1 MPNNLSD
8 INALLDSLY
17 LELLNLIEQQTA
29 CRVSIERISK
39 FVERAIPMHEFINI
53 VYSVMSL

>member
-8 INALLDSLY
+8 INTLLDSLY

-29 CRVSIERISK
+29 CRVSIERTSK
-39 FVERAIPMHEFINI
+39 LVERDEFFA
-53 VYSVMSL
+53 